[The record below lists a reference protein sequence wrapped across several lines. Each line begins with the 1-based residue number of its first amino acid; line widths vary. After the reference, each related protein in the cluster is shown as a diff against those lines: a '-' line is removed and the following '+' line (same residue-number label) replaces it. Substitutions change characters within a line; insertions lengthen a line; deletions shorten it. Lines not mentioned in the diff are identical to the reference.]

1 MSTPARLPADTRPS
15 AFDSAFMNNFPM
27 YESNAMSPDSTG
39 LDWQSQHN
47 EAVVTHFGQITPPD
61 DGDVKVLANTASS
74 VYPSAYPSAHPAAPA
89 SKIFSAKSERARN
102 AANQRHSK
110 AKKARKDSFKVEEDG
125 NVDTNEVE
133 GKREKY
139 REKNRLAAAKCRQK
153 KKMNTDDLEQSARA
167 VTGQNNRL
175 RAEERELRDLFSSLR
190 DQALAHD
197 PSQGC
202 NCQTIHAYNLNKAH
216 ETARATM
223 GFMPGMMPS
232 PVQRSLD
239 SASPSTGG
247 TTSRTQSF
255 SGVRPQFAQHQR
267 RQQSIGNSMAFAP
280 QEPKGGAMRHASITG
295 DTTQSPFA
303 FTAATHVHEPSS
315 LMPEEVDGGE
325 EHVQDMS
332 E

>member
-1 MSTPARLPADTRPS
+1 
-15 AFDSAFMNNFPM
+15 MNDFPM
-27 YESNAMSPDSTG
+27 YENSAMSPDSTG
-39 LDWQSQHN
+39 LDWQFQQGQ
-47 EAVVTHFGQITPPD
+47 AVVNHFGQITPPD
-61 DGDVKVLANTASS
+61 DGDLKMLANPTSS
-74 VYPSAYPSAHPAAPA
+74 MYPSAYPSARPAAP
-89 SKIFSAKSERARN
+89 SGQILSAKSERARN

-125 NVDTNEVE
+125 DIDTNEFE

-167 VTGQNNRL
+167 VTAQNNRL

-216 ETARATM
+216 ETARASM

-232 PVQRSLD
+232 PVQRSVD
-239 SASPSTGG
+239 SASPSTVG
-247 TTSRTQSF
+247 TTSRAQSF
-255 SGVRPQFAQHQR
+255 SGVRPQFAQSPG
-267 RQQSIGNSMAFAP
+267 RQPSIGNSMAFMR
-280 QEPKGGAMRHASITG
+280 QGSNQDVMRHGSVAG
-295 DTTQSPFA
+295 DMTESPFA
-303 FTAATHVHEPSS
+303 FTTATYPHTHSPTAQDG
-315 LMPEEVDGGE
+315 DGGD
-325 EHVQDMS
+325 EHV
-332 E
+332 